1 MKDRYMFK
9 IALATS
15 IIGIVGMMIFAG
27 QITPKH
33 PNINEI
39 NPGMLDEEITIEGV
53 VDNIKESPKSQT
65 YFLDVTDNTGKISVV
80 IFKRNAKDIENNNLT
95 IFHLNKKRI
104 KILGTVTEYNGRME
118 LILKDAKSLEIIA

>member
-9 IALATS
+9 IALATAL
-15 IIGIVGMMIFAG
+15 IGIVGMMIFAG

-33 PNINEI
+33 QNINEI

-53 VDNIKESPKSQT
+53 VDNIKESPNSQT
-65 YFLDVTDNTGKISVV
+65 YFLEVTDNTGKINVV

-95 IFHLNKKRI
+95 IFQLNKRRI
-104 KILGTVTEYNGRME
+104 KLLGTVTEYNGRME
-118 LILKDAKSLEIIA
+118 LVLKDAKSIEIIA

>member
-9 IALATS
+9 IALATAV
-15 IIGIVGMMIFAG
+15 IGIVGMMIFAG

-39 NPGMLDEEITIEGV
+39 SPGMLDEEITIEGV
-53 VDNIKESPKSQT
+53 VDNIKESPNSQT
-65 YFLDVTDNTGKISVV
+65 YFLEVTDNTGKINVV

-95 IFHLNKKRI
+95 IFQLNKRRI
-104 KILGTVTEYNGRME
+104 KLLGTVTEYNGRME
-118 LILKDAKSLEIIA
+118 IVLKDAKSIEIIA

>member
-9 IALATS
+9 IALATA

-65 YFLDVTDNTGKISVV
+65 YFLEVTDNTGKINVV
-80 IFKRNAKDIENNNLT
+80 IFKRNAKDIENNNLN
-95 IFHLNKKRI
+95 IFQLNKRRI
-104 KILGTVTEYNGRME
+104 KLLGTVTEYNGRME
-118 LILKDAKSLEIIA
+118 LILKDEKSIEIIA